1 VRAAFDE
8 EDVNVNMR
16 FRRISGANPGLIL
29 LSLTLFFVPPFL
41 ACAQQSELSQQSG
54 NHQMFWLR
62 DEVARNP
69 ASPDFYTGEVAC
81 AFNDVVTCQEKFKKV
96 TSVASSPTAKNAHHI
111 LAYALLREGRFARA
125 LHELDAL
132 LAIDPKD
139 SDANDTRPFFEVLSH
154 FPDQTV
160 PKNSASK
167 ATVHLHDGEVPLLI
181 NGKKAFYF
189 IDTGANLST
198 LTESEALRL
207 GMEIKGVNATGGS
220 TDINGNRVLFRV
232 ARAQSIALGGI
243 VLNNVAF
250 LVTSNDQPPFVDMKT
265 GERGLIGLPV
275 VIALESVK
283 WTRKGTFEVDR
294 SPKRTDVAAANLCFD
309 DLSLIVEASFDQHA
323 LPFALDTGA
332 TTTELW
338 AKFADV
344 AAELIRKFGSRESH
358 TVTGL
363 GGSQK
368 FDAASIPKVTLLL
381 GGKPVT
387 LQPAHI
393 LAAEQKSE
401 AKWLYGNLGMDL
413 LNQAQTVAIDF
424 RTMTLALDPGPPHTN

>member
-1 VRAAFDE
+1 
-8 EDVNVNMR
+8 M
-16 FRRISGANPGLIL
+16 FR
-29 LSLTLFFVPPFL
+29 
-41 ACAQQSELSQQSG
+41 
-54 NHQMFWLR
+54 LR
-62 DEVARNP
+62 DEVAQNP
-69 ASPDFYTGEVAC
+69 ASLDFYAGEVAC
-81 AFNDVVTCQEKFKKV
+81 AFNDVATCEEKFKKV
-96 TSVASSPTAKNAHHI
+96 TAAEPNSMVAAGGHHI

-139 SDANDTRPFFEVLSH
+139 PDANDTRPFFEALSH

-160 PKNSASK
+160 QENSAGK
-167 ATVHLHDGEVPLLI
+167 ATVHMRDGRLPLLI

-207 GMEIKGVNATGGS
+207 GMEIKDVNATGGS
-220 TDINGNRVLFRV
+220 TDINGNRVLLRV
-232 ARAQSIALGGI
+232 ARAKSVALGGI
-243 VLNNVAF
+243 ALNNVAF
-250 LVTSNDQPPFVDMKT
+250 LVTSNDQPPFADMKT

-275 VIALESVK
+275 LIALGSIK

-294 SPKRTDVAAANLCFD
+294 SPRPANIAAANLCFD

-332 TTTELW
+332 TTTDLW
-338 AKFADV
+338 ARFADV
-344 AAELIRKFGSRESH
+344 AADLINKSGTRESH

-363 GGSQK
+363 GGSQR
-368 FDAASIPKVTLLL
+368 FDTASIPKVTLLL
-381 GGKPVT
+381 GGRTVT

-413 LNQAQTVAIDF
+413 LDQAQTVAIDF
-424 RTMTLALDPGPPHTN
+424 GTMILALDPGPPHAN